1 MLPRRFDI
9 FTLEQMEF
17 QGLPG
22 IEEYLASRGNGC
34 PVDVSE
40 LDHVSEALV
49 AFCGFSKEQ
58 AKRILTLFFQEIRTA
73 MLNGEVVD
81 IRGFGSFFIS
91 SPAVSE
97 NTKRVFPKFKVK
109 KSLSRRMNHE

>member
-1 MLPRRFDI
+1 
-9 FTLEQMEF
+9 MEF

-40 LDHVSEALV
+40 LDHVAEAIV
-49 AFCGFSKEQ
+49 AFCGFNKDQ
-58 AKRILTLFFQEIRTA
+58 AKRILTLFFQEIRNS
-73 MLNGEVVD
+73 MLNGELVD

-91 SPAVSE
+91 SPAVTE
-97 NTKRVFPKFKVK
+97 NTRRVFPKFKAK
-109 KSLSRRMNHE
+109 RSLSRRMNHE